1 MRTSTSRHMVP
12 PSSPQAV
19 LNRRPISS
27 QHSQYSGFGVNPPVL
42 FVLGFPATHP
52 LNGVFSLM
60 LLVPL
65 TLSVSIFEPPANIE
79 LAHSTFGFWGS
90 NHQPRLELSIPA
102 SHHLT
107 MVSTPPH
114 TLPLRSPAVICNS
127 QAISSACAQCPAFG
141 VKIPA
146 STHSLNP
153 CLRLSSHFTCS
164 IPYASR
170 TSPVYTFQ
178 PPINSECIAHDIQFF
193 VSKPPPLLVL

>member
-27 QHSQYSGFGVNPPVL
+27 QRSQYSGFGVNPPVL

-79 LAHSTFGFWGS
+79 LAHSTFACWAPKP
-90 NHQPRLELSIPA
+90 QPRLELPTPA

-114 TLPLRSPAVICNS
+114 TLPLRSPAVICIS

-146 STHSLNP
+146 STRSLIPASASQATSHAASHMHPAHLLCIHS
-153 CLRLSSHFTCS
+153 
-164 IPYASR
+164 
-170 TSPVYTFQ
+170 
-178 PPINSECIAHDIQFF
+178 
-193 VSKPPPLLVL
+193 